1 VGGMTYFG
9 SQAVLAIPAERLRH
23 PTLAPAV
30 HRVSHGGLRPR
41 QDGRSISSHPKK
53 QNPSSKSATGFFF
66 FRSLAMTYSHM
77 GNPHT
82 TIGDVTFH
90 FRVRD
95 GVGWFHYSMVARQTG
110 LE

>member
-1 VGGMTYFG
+1 MPESSNYVLSTKWG
-9 SQAVLAIPAERLRH
+9 SLRGH
-23 PTLAPAV
+23 PCNALLYPIKNPVAQMY
-30 HRVSHGGLRPR
+30 HGIL
-41 QDGRSISSHPKK
+41 
-53 QNPSSKSATGFFF
+53 

-110 LE
+110 LLSVVLCHV